1 MLFRSEK
8 ENKTSVENPVKDG
21 KTENNS
27 DIYISL
33 SGNEWISN
41 NLATAVRIRCRVE
54 YDNQLN
60 VDDGG
65 MTGDDYKGVI
75 RTGDAL
81 FTVHLGYCEGTGEER
96 ASDFNCRR
104 NTQYTYN
111 VIVNSVDNIVVEAN
125 KNSEPQPGMEG
136 FVSDITG
143 AVMELDCHYMTF
155 NIQLTEDDLTN
166 DFGYVI
172 QAKN

>member
-1 MLFRSEK
+1 MLFRS
-8 ENKTSVENPVKDG
+8 
-21 KTENNS
+21 
-27 DIYISL
+27 
-33 SGNEWISN
+33 
-41 NLATAVRIRCRVE
+41 
-54 YDNQLN
+54 
-60 VDDGG
+60 
-65 MTGDDYKGVI
+65 
-75 RTGDAL
+75 
-81 FTVHLGYCEGTGEER
+81 HLGYCEGTGEER

-172 QAKN
+172 QAPRADGTLFTCEETDTPSKDDTSTVAESRPRAVFPVIMPRFRFSADTLPVKT